1 MYKSKKLLNIDNNAK
16 TIKGQKLK
24 VKTAILYLAPANES
38 GFNMCPM
45 ASAGCKAACLFT
57 AGRGKFNNV
66 RQGRINKTIYFMKD
80 RENFLKQLIKEEFKK
95 SLWWGPPEGSGRPSH
110 ERTVEDQLG
119 DLKQQLKTLAARVE
133 ALENPNRKEEEDI
146 FEPPWAGR
154 D

>member
-1 MYKSKKLLNIDNNAK
+1 MYKSKRLLNIDNNAK

-66 RQGRINKTIYFMKD
+66 RQGRINKTIYFM
-80 RENFLKQLIKEEFKK
+80 
-95 SLWWGPPEGSGRPSH
+95 
-110 ERTVEDQLG
+110 
-119 DLKQQLKTLAARVE
+119 
-133 ALENPNRKEEEDI
+133 
-146 FEPPWAGR
+146 
-154 D
+154 